1 MGDSVTTTAS
11 GIELASNEI
20 AFHFDSKD
28 GVTATTLGRFLQRA
42 ATVARGQGAEL
53 QVVGLREGSLDV
65 LLKVVAKSK
74 IAKNAKEEFEKAP
87 VGTTAAGAALVGAVV
102 SAIIFA
108 TGSGKPTPL
117 AKSAAEIIE
126 QTTVTQIHL
135 VTVNQNVVIM
145 DIEGAKRNRALEL
158 QYAEDTKPVSERPHL
173 APLPSSEMR
182 RLSTDMEEGKL
193 TGWIGTF
200 EGELHFRPDGY
211 RYSAP
216 VDLRFSNATSLPV
229 GRYRV
234 KGDLLLKAGR
244 PDEFVI
250 LTAEPE

>member
-1 MGDSVTTTAS
+1 MGNRVTTTAS
-11 GIELASNEI
+11 GLELAADEF
-20 AFHFDSKD
+20 AFHFDSNN
-28 GVTATTLGRFLQRA
+28 GVTATDLGRFLQRA

-53 QVVGLREGSLDV
+53 QVVGLRDGSLNV
-65 LLKVVAKSK
+65 LLKAVARSRF
-74 IAKNAKEEFEKAP
+74 AKNAKKEFEKAP

-102 SAIIFA
+102 SALIFA
-108 TGSGKPTPL
+108 TSSGKPTPL
-117 AKSAAEIIE
+117 AKSAADIIE
-126 QTTVTQIHL
+126 QTTVTQIQV
-135 VTVNQNVVIM
+135 VTVHQNVVIM
-145 DIEGAKRNRALEL
+145 DIEGAKQVRALEFPYTDDAKL
-158 QYAEDTKPVSERPHL
+158 VAEAPHH
-173 APLPSSEMR
+173 ARLPSPEMR
-182 RLSTDMEEGKL
+182 RLSTEMEKGNL

-200 EGELHFRPDGY
+200 DGELHFRPDGY

-216 VDLRFSNATSLPV
+216 VDLRFSNATSLPA

>member
-1 MGDSVTTTAS
+1 MGNSVTRTAS
-11 GIELASNEI
+11 GLELASNEF

-28 GVTATTLGRFLQRA
+28 GVSATNLGRFLQRA

-65 LLKVVAKSK
+65 LLKAVAKSK
-74 IAKNAKEEFEKAP
+74 IAKSAKNEFEKAP
-87 VGTTAAGAALVGAVV
+87 IGTTAAGAALVGAVV
-102 SAIIFA
+102 SALVLA
-108 TGSGKPTPL
+108 ANSGKPTPL
-117 AKSAAEIIE
+117 AKSAADIIE
-126 QTTVTQIHL
+126 QTTVTQIQV
-135 VTVNQNVVIM
+135 VTVNQNIVIM
-145 DIEGAKRNRALEL
+145 DVEGAKQVRALDVP
-158 QYAEDTKPVSERPHL
+158 YADDDKVSSERPYPAH
-173 APLPSSEMR
+173 LPSPEMW
-182 RLSTDMEEGKL
+182 RLSTEMEKGQL

-200 EGELHFRPDGY
+200 NGEMHFRPDGY

-250 LTAEPE
+250 LTADPE